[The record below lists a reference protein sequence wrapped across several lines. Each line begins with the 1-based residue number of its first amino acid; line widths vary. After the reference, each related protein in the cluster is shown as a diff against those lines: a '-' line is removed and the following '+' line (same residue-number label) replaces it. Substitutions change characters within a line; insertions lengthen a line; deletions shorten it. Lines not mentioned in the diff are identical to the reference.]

1 MAAGSTR
8 ISGRTWRRIGGLA
21 AVGLVIAA
29 LGSSHSGSSEG
40 TSPGPSSYPTPVGV
54 AGDTSVD
61 PAAELARDRQASQA
75 LQDGSQQSFDAAMHT
90 ANSYTP

>member
-8 ISGRTWRRIGGLA
+8 ISARTWRRVGGLA
-21 AVGLVIAA
+21 AVALVIAA
-29 LGSSHSGSSEG
+29 LGSGHSGSSEG

-54 AGDTSVD
+54 SGDTPVD
-61 PAAELARDRQASQA
+61 PAAELERQRQAVQA
-75 LQDGSQQSFDAAMHT
+75 LQDGSQAIHDANMGA

>member
-8 ISGRTWRRIGGLA
+8 ISGRTWRRVGGLA

-54 AGDTSVD
+54 PGDTSVD
-61 PAAELARDRQASQA
+61 PAAELERQRQAVQA
-75 LQDGSQQSFDAAMHT
+75 LQDGSQQGYDAAIHT
-90 ANSYTP
+90 ADSLTP

>member
-8 ISGRTWRRIGGLA
+8 ISNRTWRRVGGLA

-29 LGSSHSGSSEG
+29 LGSGHSGSSEG
-40 TSPGPSSYPTPVGV
+40 TSPGPSSYPTPVGA

-61 PAAELARDRQASQA
+61 PAAELERQRQAVQA
-75 LQDGSQQSFDAAMHT
+75 LQDGSQQSYDAAMNT
-90 ANSYTP
+90 ANSLTP

>member
-8 ISGRTWRRIGGLA
+8 ISGRTWRRVGGLA
-21 AVGLVIAA
+21 AVALVIAA
-29 LGSSHSGSSEG
+29 LGSGHSGSSAG

-54 AGDTSVD
+54 PGDASVD
-61 PAAELARDRQASQA
+61 PAAELERQRQAVQA
-75 LQDGSQQSFDAAMHT
+75 LQDGSQQMHDAAMNT